1 MASFPERNSVF
12 CPVDYTADF
21 VYEGIPKPRLLFT
34 TVQGNPKPTSD
45 PDTIPDRTWTFVG
58 KALLL
63 KPSETDTTEVQQYTI
78 KYDFTKVDV
87 PVTAT
92 ASGSLLGTMQ
102 LHKGK
107 NVYNANRYM
116 TWKQDSEN
124 PRIVYINI
132 RIPSCLLKKNKRT
145 VLDFSVVLNDKIII
159 TNKYTKND
167 CENIC
172 SAKCRPTPFGIS
184 LAKCVSHISYTGTFK
199 FSGLTYKNENIFKY
213 CTNCG

>member
-1 MASFPERNSVF
+1 MSSFPERNSVF

-21 VYEGIPKPRLLFT
+21 VSEGIPKPRLLFT

-45 PDTIPDRTWTFVG
+45 PEKIPDRSWTFVG

-63 KPSETDTTEVQQYTI
+63 KPSDTDTNEVQQYQI

-102 LHKGK
+102 LNQQK

-116 TWKQDSEN
+116 TWKQDTEN
-124 PRIVYINI
+124 PRIVYIDI
-132 RIPSCLLKKNKRT
+132 RIPSCLVKKKKRT
-145 VLDFSVVLNDKIII
+145 LLDFSIVLNDGAKINI
-159 TNKYTKND
+159 TDYCVNQCSSQCKKNVKCTRHTNTFHRHPSKYTQTISIVSD
-167 CENIC
+167 C
-172 SAKCRPTPFGIS
+172 T
-184 LAKCVSHISYTGTFK
+184 T
-199 FSGLTYKNENIFKY
+199 
-213 CTNCG
+213 CGKP